1 MMKSKLISTISIIQI
16 ILLSYI
22 LCQNSMEHRPD
33 RYNFSLNLTKL
44 NEIFANGV
52 VDDSLINDFFSNSN
66 FILTDNS
73 NNNNNN
79 NNEDVLPS
87 IQSDQKS
94 LPTINTNTE
103 IDFNHIIIF
112 NIGNNDSY
120 ENPSHSHKLKFDQD
134 KINYC
139 NFDPKY
145 LSNKR
150 KAKTINNNKMDNQQV
165 KKPDFNLNIFLKG
178 QNFNESSQITGLYF
192 IYIYIVD

>member
-1 MMKSKLISTISIIQI
+1 
-16 ILLSYI
+16 
-22 LCQNSMEHRPD
+22 MEHRPD

-52 VDDSLINDFFSNSN
+52 VDDSLINEFFSNNN
-66 FILTDNS
+66 FLLTDNT
-73 NNNNNN
+73 NND
-79 NNEDVLPS
+79 NNEDVASS

-94 LPTINTNTE
+94 SSSSSSSSKNNNAE

-120 ENPSHSHKLKFDQD
+120 ENPSHSYKLKFDQD

-150 KAKTINNNKMDNQQV
+150 KAKSINKLDNQQV

-178 QNFNESSQITGLYF
+178 QNFNESSQITGILIALYLNF
-192 IYIYIVD
+192 FLFVYI

>member
-1 MMKSKLISTISIIQI
+1 MKSKSISIISVIQI
-16 ILLSYI
+16 ILLSYT

-66 FILTDNS
+66 FLLTD
-73 NNNNNN
+73 NNNNN
-79 NNEDVLPS
+79 DQDAVASL
-87 IQSDQKS
+87 QSDQKS
-94 LPTINTNTE
+94 SPTINNNAE

-120 ENPSHSHKLKFDQD
+120 ENPSHSYKLKFDQD

-150 KAKTINNNKMDNQQV
+150 KVKSIDKLDNQQV

-178 QNFNESSQITGLYF
+178 QTFNESSQITGLFYK
-192 IYIYIVD
+192 